1 MYFPFQTY
9 LHFRPKEEGV
19 HFWTFSAENFLHSI
33 PERWNVNFEIIR
45 KLINRLL
52 YHLVVI
58 YYVGKQST
66 YELPAVTVSPPLSSV
81 L

>member
-19 HFWTFSAENFLHSI
+19 HLWTFSAENFLHSI